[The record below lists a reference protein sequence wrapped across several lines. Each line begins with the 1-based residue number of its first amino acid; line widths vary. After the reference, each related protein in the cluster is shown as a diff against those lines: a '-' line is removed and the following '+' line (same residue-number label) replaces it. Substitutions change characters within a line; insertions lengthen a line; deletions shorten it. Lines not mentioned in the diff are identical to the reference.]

1 MSTFTSIRNLRAEP
15 SAVFAAIKDPA
26 RLAKWWGPN
35 GFSNRFEV
43 FEFKPGGKWVFDMIG
58 PDGKVYPNESVF
70 VNIEADRQVVIRH
83 ICQPFFTLTITLE
96 PSSGGSLVRWE
107 QAFVDAA
114 VASAIRHIVVPANEQ
129 NLDRLSAEVCQN
141 KVSPA

>member
-1 MSTFTSIRNLRAEP
+1 MSKIVQKAHMSTFTSTRNLRAEP

-43 FEFKPGGKWVFDMIG
+43 FEFQPGGKWVFDMIG

-83 ICQPFFTLTITLE
+83 ICQPHFTLTITLE
-96 PSSGGSLVRWE
+96 PSPEGTLLHWE
-107 QAFVDAA
+107 QAFADVS
-114 VASAIRHIVVPANEQ
+114 VANAYATLWSLPTNRTLTA
-129 NLDRLSAEVCQN
+129 
-141 KVSPA
+141 